1 MLARGLAALLRQP
14 DNAPTVHMAGESGG
28 NGDQR
33 MLGVLMFMGLP
44 TAIYL
49 LTRKS

>member
-14 DNAPTVHMAGESGG
+14 DNAPTVHAIGDAGNS
-28 NGDQR
+28 DQR

-44 TAIYL
+44 TVIYM